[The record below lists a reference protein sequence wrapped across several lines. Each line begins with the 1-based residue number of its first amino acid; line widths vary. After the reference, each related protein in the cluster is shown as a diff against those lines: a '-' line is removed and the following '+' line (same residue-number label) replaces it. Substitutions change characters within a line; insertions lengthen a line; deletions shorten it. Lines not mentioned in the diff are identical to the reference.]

1 VSGNDNPSV
10 LISSVSKTLN
20 SGQILLKLHVIE
32 LGAQPAESKIVFTG
46 GGKDLQMKDQGSDS
60 SIEPDTN
67 VPSDSIEQNLSD
79 KEISALCWASL
90 SGSILAVGYLDGDIL
105 F

>member
-1 VSGNDNPSV
+1 MLLSWVHSQV
-10 LISSVSKTLN
+10 LD
-20 SGQILLKLHVIE
+20 ILLGHNDALFQR
-32 LGAQPAESKIVFTG
+32 AQLKALVSIHSQ
-46 GGKDLQMKDQGSDS
+46 KDLQMKDQGSDS